1 MAYTFSGGIHP
12 DDQKSYTNHVPIT
25 VLDGVGEHVFPIACS
40 ISGRRLMPVVEIGAH
55 VKVGT
60 KIADAEAFVSVPL
73 HSSVS
78 GTVKAIEKRLHPSGV
93 PVMSVVVENDG
104 LYELDEHVRPK
115 GKLTDLSPDDIR
127 KNVREAGSSAGG
139 AGFPTHVS
147 FRRQRRR
154 RSST

>member
-25 VLDGVGEHVFPIACS
+25 VLDGVGEHVFPLQQHIGAP
-40 ISGRRLMPVVEIGAH
+40 LMPVVEIGAH

-127 KNVREAGSSAGG
+127 KIVREAGIVGMGG
-139 AGFPTHVS
+139 AGLP
-147 FRRQRRR
+147 RRM
-154 RSST
+154 